1 MRDQSRGSAR
11 FGGEGGSARESVLAA
26 SRGAFVALLT
36 ASLLLGG
43 CASLPRDVPRTPSA
57 AVPASPD
64 TALGRIAF
72 AAAAGKDPA
81 LSGFR
86 LISWSEQSFAAR
98 LALVARAQRTL
109 DLQYYVFD
117 DDGTGRT
124 LARALRD
131 AAARGVRVRLLL
143 DDLYTGGHDPLFLGL
158 AAHPNVE
165 VRLFNPFM
173 VRFESVGARVAAS
186 LFDFGRL
193 NHRMHNKLFIA
204 DGAMAMA
211 GGRNI
216 GDEYFMAHQGAN
228 YIDLDVFAVGAVLPT
243 LQRLFDLYWNSE
255 HVYPLESIVAPSAP
269 AEERRRHFEQAT
281 LGPGGPTLPGPGT
294 KDQLGQLG
302 IADQLGS
309 GGLDLIWAPAQA
321 FADSPDKVFGH
332 SERILGKPVST
343 DPTVRQSLMT
353 ELLLARREVLISSPY
368 LVPDRSVMEDIATG
382 RLWNL
387 SISVITNSLASTD
400 EPLVHAG
407 YQRYRTEMLDLGV
420 RLYEVAPSR
429 IQRSQKLGSFG
440 RSIGRFHAKT
450 AAIDGERMFIG
461 SLNFDPRSEKHNT
474 ELGFLIHSPELTGQ
488 LLQLADLV
496 INEASFRVR
505 LGPDRKGLEWHI
517 RTAEGE
523 QVFTEE
529 PDTTWWQRTMLHLVG
544 PFVPEGQL

>member
-1 MRDQSRGSAR
+1 MREKLRAA
-11 FGGEGGSARESVLAA
+11 FLVLLASVL
-26 SRGAFVALLT
+26 S
-36 ASLLLGG
+36 GG
-43 CASLPRDVPRTPSA
+43 CAGLPRDLPRTPST
-57 AVPASPD
+57 AVPATAD
-64 TALGRIAF
+64 TELGRIAF
-72 AAAAGKDPA
+72 AAAGGKDPA
-81 LSGFR
+81 QSGFR
-86 LISWSEQSFAAR
+86 LISWPEQSFAAR

-109 DLQYYVFD
+109 DLQYYVFE
-117 DDGTGRT
+117 DDGTGRA

-143 DDLYTGGHDPLFLGL
+143 DDLYSGGHDALFLGL

-165 VRLFNPFM
+165 VGLFNPFM

-216 GDEYFMAHQGAN
+216 GDEYFMAHQGSN
-228 YIDLDVFAVGAVLPT
+228 YIDLDVFAAGAVLPT
-243 LQRLFDLYWNSE
+243 LQRLFDMYWNSE
-255 HVYPLESIVAPSAP
+255 HVYPLESIVAPSEP
-269 AEERRRHFEQAT
+269 AEERRRRFEQAT
-281 LGPGGPTLPGPGT
+281 RGPGGPALPKPGST
-294 KDQLGQLG
+294 DQIGQIG
-302 IADQLGS
+302 IAEQLDR
-309 GGLDLIWAPAQA
+309 GGLDLIWGRAQA
-321 FADSPDKVFGH
+321 FADSPDKVIGH
-332 SERILGKPVST
+332 SQRVLGKPVQA

-353 ELLLARREVLISSPY
+353 ELLLARRHVFISSPY
-368 LVPDRSVMEDIATG
+368 LVPDRSVLEDIASG

-429 IQRSQKLGSFG
+429 IQRSKTLGSFFG
-440 RSIGRFHAKT
+440 KSIGRFHAKT

-488 LLQLADLV
+488 LLTLAELV
-496 INEASFRVR
+496 INEASYRVR
-505 LGPDRKGLEWHI
+505 LGPDRKTLEWHL
-517 RTAEGE
+517 RTDQGE

-529 PDTTWWQRTMLHLVG
+529 PDTSWWQRTMLQLVG